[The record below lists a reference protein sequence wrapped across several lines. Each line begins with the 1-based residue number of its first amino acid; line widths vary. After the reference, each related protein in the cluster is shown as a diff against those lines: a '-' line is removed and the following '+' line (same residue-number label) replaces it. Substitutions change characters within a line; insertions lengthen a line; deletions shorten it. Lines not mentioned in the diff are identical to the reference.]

1 MIRVHEGVKK
11 VMSMEIKLKKRKQ
24 TSENEAI

>member
-1 MIRVHEGVKK
+1 MIRVHKGVKW

>member
-1 MIRVHEGVKK
+1 MIRVHEGVKWL
-11 VMSMEIKLKKRKQ
+11 MSIEIKLKKRKQ

>member
-1 MIRVHEGVKK
+1 MIRVHEGVKW
-11 VMSMEIKLKKRKQ
+11 VMSIEIKSKKRKQ

>member
-1 MIRVHEGVKK
+1 MIRVHEGVKW